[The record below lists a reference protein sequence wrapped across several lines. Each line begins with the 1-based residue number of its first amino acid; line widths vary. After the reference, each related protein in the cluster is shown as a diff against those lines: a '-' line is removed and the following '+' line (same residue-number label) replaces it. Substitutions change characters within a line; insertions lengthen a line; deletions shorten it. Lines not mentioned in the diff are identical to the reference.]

1 MSFGASDSLV
11 DLFTGNLGA
20 VLLVAWDKACA
31 VAYAARS
38 DPKDFA
44 VPPPASGGEL
54 TAAAVRDAQAAAP
67 WMPTTIA
74 GLLASI
80 VALQAP
86 PGATPRKPRRR
97 SSTGARRRSFD
108 ALSPDAKFV
117 SKRFDAARRGN
128 AVSELNPR
136 VLGRLV
142 AEGGLLNDAAVA
154 ALATRAPFVD
164 SGALG
169 VGRRGKKVMGTSR
182 VVGRQMDN
190 ELAALRADLRANR
203 EGRENAPPAP
213 ATPAIAKAKARYAAA
228 ARRAPATPV
237 QPRGFSEPE
246 LHALKTIFAMF
257 DQDGGERLSRADLLA
272 YADAIGEFALPQDVD
287 AVFTCLAGNATTIGL
302 EEWVLFAAKL
312 KTAWDYNS
320 TPATPVSPVASRT
333 RSAARGR
340 ARAAAY

>member
-1 MSFGASDSLV
+1 MDADDDRRPPRRGA
-11 DLFTGNLGA
+11 GHAG
-20 VLLVAWDKACA
+20 
-31 VAYAARS
+31 AAR
-38 DPKDFA
+38 
-44 VPPPASGGEL
+44 
-54 TAAAVRDAQAAAP
+54 RDAAEAAP
-67 WMPTTIA
+67 
-74 GLLASI
+74 
-80 VALQAP
+80 AP
-86 PGATPRKPRRR
+86 
-97 SSTGARRRSFD
+97 STGVRRRSFD
-108 ALSPDAKFV
+108 ALSPEAKFV

-128 AVSELNPR
+128 AVNELDPR
-136 VLGRLV
+136 CLGRLV

-182 VVGRQMDN
+182 VVWSADGQRARG
-190 ELAALRADLRANR
+190 AAATRANR

-257 DQDGGERLSRADLLA
+257 DQEGGERLSRADLLA

-287 AVFTCLAGNATTIGL
+287 AVFTCLAGDATTVYTHGSGVRCETRCRRRLQLHARHAGL
-302 EEWVLFAAKL
+302 
-312 KTAWDYNS
+312 
-320 TPATPVSPVASRT
+320 
-333 RSAARGR
+333 ARGVHLAAAWCVR